1 MFLAI
6 LIGCAIKTGIGI
18 HQAELIYRQMR
29 PAIEEKIPSHE
40 EVIMQRN
47 TMQAGAERLEQD
59 AAELVYEWEMVELY
73 MSKSREEFANA
84 KYSDAEVFAG
94 KATLLMQ
101 EIAAEQ
107 QISIEVSETLKEMSS
122 TPSPKASPESS
133 APSTEKPSSE
143 ESTESSGNIY
153 ADP

>member
-6 LIGCAIKTGIGI
+6 LMGCAIKTGIGI

-29 PAIEEKIPSHE
+29 PVIEEKIPSHE
-40 EVIMQRN
+40 EVMMQRN

-59 AAELVYEWEMVELY
+59 AAELVYDWEMVELY
-73 MSKSREEFANA
+73 MSKSREEYANA

-94 KATLLMQ
+94 KAARLMQ
-101 EIAAEQ
+101 EIATEQ
-107 QISIEVSETLKEMSS
+107 EISIEVSDTLRGLSNV
-122 TPSPKASPESS
+122 PSKKAPASPDPSS
-133 APSTEKPSSE
+133 EKPSTE

>member
-29 PAIEEKIPSHE
+29 PAIEEKIPSPE
-40 EVIMQRN
+40 EGMMQRN

-59 AAELVYEWEMVELY
+59 AAELVYDWEMVKLY
-73 MSKSREEFANA
+73 MSKSREEYANA

-94 KATLLMQ
+94 KAARLMQ
-101 EIAAEQ
+101 EIAVDQE
-107 QISIEVSETLKEMSS
+107 INIEVSEALKELSNA
-122 TPSPKASPESS
+122 PSPK
-133 APSTEKPSSE
+133 PSTESQVPSSEKSSSE

>member
-29 PAIEEKIPSHE
+29 PVIEEKIPSHE
-40 EVIMQRN
+40 EVMMQRN

-59 AAELVYEWEMVELY
+59 AAELVYDWEMVELY
-73 MSKSREEFANA
+73 MSKSREEYANA

-94 KATLLMQ
+94 KAARLMQ
-101 EIAAEQ
+101 EIATEQ
-107 QISIEVSETLKEMSS
+107 EIPIEVSDTLSGLS
-122 TPSPKASPESS
+122 NAPSKQAPASPDPSS
-133 APSTEKPSSE
+133 EKPSTE

>member
-40 EVIMQRN
+40 EVMMQRN

-94 KATLLMQ
+94 KATRLMQ

-107 QISIEVSETLKEMSS
+107 QISIEVSETLKDMSS
-122 TPSPKASPESS
+122 TPSSKASPESS

>member
-29 PAIEEKIPSHE
+29 PVIEEKIPSHE

-59 AAELVYEWEMVELY
+59 AAELVYDWEMVELY
-73 MSKSREEFANA
+73 MSKSREEYANA

-94 KATLLMQ
+94 KAARLMQ
-101 EIAAEQ
+101 EIATEQ
-107 QISIEVSETLKEMSS
+107 EIPIEVSDTLSGLS
-122 TPSPKASPESS
+122 NAPSKQAPASPDPSS
-133 APSTEKPSSE
+133 EKPSTE